1 MQLTFLGGARE
12 VGRSA
17 VLIKTAGGARILL
30 DYGVAMND
38 RVHFPGHIA
47 PKDID
52 AVFLTH
58 AHLDHSGAIPMLFIS
73 GKPKLYATRATYLQA
88 EILLK
93 DMLKL
98 SGYYLPF
105 GEAEIRKTMI
115 SGTSINYGEP
125 VRIKDAEI
133 EFISAGH
140 IPGSSQVIINADKTL
155 LYTGDFTTIDTRL
168 IKGSDIPGEDFDIV
182 VTESTYA
189 REAHPPRKE
198 LEEKIT
204 NHVIETVN
212 NGGLVVI
219 PAFSIA
225 RSQEVACILYSRGYR
240 GPMYMDGMAT
250 QVLELYINSE
260 EFIDGLDLLS
270 RVYKKLR
277 IVRGRRQREKAQRDA
292 GTVITP
298 AGMLKG
304 GPAIYYTSK
313 VADDPASTII
323 LVSFQL
329 PGSPGD
335 TLLKERKLFVDGRVI
350 QVKAQIYQ
358 YKLSAHAG
366 MEELHE
372 YISRVAKNA
381 QVFTIHGEPESCTEF
396 ADWINNNTSSKA
408 YAPLNGE
415 TIEV

>member
-1 MQLTFLGGARE
+1 
-12 VGRSA
+12 
-17 VLIKTAGGARILL
+17 
-30 DYGVAMND
+30 MND
-38 RVHFPGHIA
+38 RVHFPGHVA
-47 PKDID
+47 PKDVD

-58 AHLDHSGAIPMLFIS
+58 AHLDHSGALPMLFIS
-73 GKPKLYATRATYLQA
+73 GRPKLYATRATYQQA

-105 GEAEIRKTMI
+105 GEPEIRKMLI

-125 VRIKDAEI
+125 VKIKDAEI

-140 IPGSSQVIINADKTL
+140 IPGSCQVVINADKML

-168 IKGSDIPGEDFDIV
+168 IKGSDVPGEDFDV
-182 VTESTYA
+182 VITESTYA
-189 REAHPPRKE
+189 REAHLPRRE

-204 NHVIETVN
+204 NHVLETVN

-250 QVLELYINSE
+250 QVLELYLSSE
-260 EFIDGLDLLS
+260 DFIDGLDLLA
-270 RVYKKLR
+270 RVYRKLR
-277 IVRGRRQREKAQRDA
+277 IVRGRRQREKAQREP
-292 GTVITP
+292 GVVITP

-304 GPAIYYTSK
+304 GPVVFYASK
-313 VADDPASTII
+313 VANDPVSTII
-323 LVSFQL
+323 LVSFQ
-329 PGSPGD
+329 SPG
-335 TLLKERKLFVDGRVI
+335 TPGEMLLKERKLSVNGNLVPVRA
-350 QVKAQIYQ
+350 QVYQ

-366 MEELHE
+366 MEQLHD
-372 YISRVAKNA
+372 YLTRVARNA
-381 QVFTIHGEPESCTEF
+381 QVFTIHGEPESCEEF
-396 ADWINNNTSSKA
+396 ANWINSNTSGKA
-408 YAPLNGE
+408 YAPVNGE
-415 TIEV
+415 TVEV

>member
-1 MQLTFLGGARE
+1 
-12 VGRSA
+12 
-17 VLIKTAGGARILL
+17 
-30 DYGVAMND
+30 MND
-38 RVHFPGHIA
+38 RVHFPGHVA
-47 PKDID
+47 PKDVD

-58 AHLDHSGAIPMLFIS
+58 AHLDHSGAVPMLFIS
-73 GKPKLYATRATYLQA
+73 GRPKLYSTRATYQQA

-105 GEAEIRKTMI
+105 GEPEIRKMLI

-125 VRIKDAEI
+125 VKIKDAEI

-140 IPGSSQVIINADKTL
+140 IPGSSQVVINADKTL

-168 IKGSDIPGEDFDIV
+168 IKGSDVPGEDFDV
-182 VTESTYA
+182 VITESTYA
-189 REAHPPRKE
+189 REAHLPRRE

-204 NHVIETVN
+204 NHVLETVN

-250 QVLELYINSE
+250 QVLELYLSSE
-260 EFIDGLDLLS
+260 DFIDGLDLLA
-270 RVYKKLR
+270 RVYRKLR
-277 IVRGRRQREKAQRDA
+277 IVRGRKQREKAQREP
-292 GTVITP
+292 GVVITP

-304 GPAIYYTSK
+304 GPVVFYASK
-313 VADDPASTII
+313 VANDPASTII
-323 LVSFQL
+323 LVSFQ
-329 PGSPGD
+329 SPG
-335 TLLKERKLFVDGRVI
+335 TPGEMLLKERKLSVNGNLVPVRA
-350 QVKAQIYQ
+350 QVYQ

-366 MEELHE
+366 MEQLHD
-372 YISRVAKNA
+372 YLTRVARNA
-381 QVFTIHGEPESCTEF
+381 QVFTIHGEPESCEEF
-396 ADWINNNTSSKA
+396 ANWINSNTSGKA
-408 YAPLNGE
+408 YAPVNGE
-415 TIEV
+415 TVEV

>member
-1 MQLTFLGGARE
+1 
-12 VGRSA
+12 
-17 VLIKTAGGARILL
+17 
-30 DYGVAMND
+30 MND
-38 RVHFPGHIA
+38 RVHFPGHVA
-47 PKDID
+47 PKDVD

-58 AHLDHSGAIPMLFIS
+58 AHLDHSGALPMLFIS
-73 GKPKLYATRATYLQA
+73 GRPKLYATRATYQQA

-105 GEAEIRKTMI
+105 GEPEIRKMLI

-125 VRIKDAEI
+125 VKIKDAEI

-140 IPGSSQVIINADKTL
+140 IPGSSQVVINADKTL

-168 IKGSDIPGEDFDIV
+168 IKGSDVPGEDFDV
-182 VTESTYA
+182 VITESTYA
-189 REAHPPRKE
+189 REAHPPRRE

-204 NHVIETVN
+204 NHVLETVN

-250 QVLELYINSE
+250 QVLELYLSSE
-260 EFIDGLDLLS
+260 DFIDGLDLLA
-270 RVYKKLR
+270 RVYRKLR
-277 IVRGRRQREKAQRDA
+277 IVRGRRQREKAQREP
-292 GTVITP
+292 GVVITP

-304 GPAIYYTSK
+304 GPVVFYASK
-313 VADDPASTII
+313 VANDPASTII
-323 LVSFQL
+323 LVSFQ
-329 PGSPGD
+329 SPG
-335 TLLKERKLFVDGRVI
+335 TPGEMLLKERKLSVNGNLVPVRA
-350 QVKAQIYQ
+350 QVYQ

-366 MEELHE
+366 MEQLHD
-372 YISRVAKNA
+372 YLTRVARNA
-381 QVFTIHGEPESCTEF
+381 QVFTIHGEPESCEEF
-396 ADWINNNTSSKA
+396 ANWINSNTSGKA
-408 YAPLNGE
+408 YAPVNGE
-415 TIEV
+415 TVEV

>member
-1 MQLTFLGGARE
+1 
-12 VGRSA
+12 
-17 VLIKTAGGARILL
+17 
-30 DYGVAMND
+30 MND
-38 RVHFPGHIA
+38 RVHFPGHVA
-47 PKDID
+47 PKDVD

-58 AHLDHSGAIPMLFIS
+58 AHLDHSGAIPILFIS
-73 GKPKLYATRATYLQA
+73 GRPKLYATRATYQQA

-105 GEAEIRKTMI
+105 GEPEIRKMLI

-125 VRIKDAEI
+125 VKIKDAEI

-140 IPGSSQVIINADKTL
+140 IPGSSQVVINADKTL

-168 IKGSDIPGEDFDIV
+168 IKGSDVPGEDFDV
-182 VTESTYA
+182 VITESTYA
-189 REAHPPRKE
+189 REAHPPRRE

-204 NHVIETVN
+204 NHVLETVN

-250 QVLELYINSE
+250 QVLELYLSSE
-260 EFIDGLDLLS
+260 DFIDGLDLLA
-270 RVYKKLR
+270 RVYRKLR
-277 IVRGRRQREKAQRDA
+277 IVRGRRQREKAQREP
-292 GTVITP
+292 GVVITP

-304 GPAIYYTSK
+304 GPVVFYASK
-313 VADDPASTII
+313 VANDPASTII
-323 LVSFQL
+323 LVSFQ
-329 PGSPGD
+329 SPG
-335 TLLKERKLFVDGRVI
+335 TPGEILLKERKLSVNGNLVPVR
-350 QVKAQIYQ
+350 AQIYQ

-366 MEELHE
+366 MEQLHD
-372 YISRVAKNA
+372 YLARVARNA
-381 QVFTIHGEPESCTEF
+381 QVFTIHGEPDSCEEF
-396 ADWINNNTSSKA
+396 ANWINSNTSSKA
-408 YAPLNGE
+408 YAPVNGE
-415 TIEV
+415 TVEV

>member
-1 MQLTFLGGARE
+1 
-12 VGRSA
+12 
-17 VLIKTAGGARILL
+17 
-30 DYGVAMND
+30 MND
-38 RVHFPGHIA
+38 RVHFPGHVA
-47 PKDID
+47 PKDVD

-58 AHLDHSGAIPMLFIS
+58 AHLDHSGALPMLFIS
-73 GKPKLYATRATYLQA
+73 GRPKLYATRATYQQA

-105 GEAEIRKTMI
+105 GEPEIRKMLI

-125 VRIKDAEI
+125 VKIKDAEI

-140 IPGSSQVIINADKTL
+140 IPGSCQVVINADKML

-168 IKGSDIPGEDFDIV
+168 IKGSDVPGEDFDV
-182 VTESTYA
+182 VITESTYA
-189 REAHPPRKE
+189 REAHLPRRE

-204 NHVIETVN
+204 NHVLETVN

-250 QVLELYINSE
+250 QVLELYLSSE
-260 EFIDGLDLLS
+260 DFIDGLDLLA
-270 RVYKKLR
+270 RVYRKLR
-277 IVRGRRQREKAQRDA
+277 IVRGRRQREKAQREP
-292 GTVITP
+292 GVVITP

-304 GPAIYYTSK
+304 GPVIFYASK
-313 VADDPASTII
+313 VANDPASTII
-323 LVSFQL
+323 LVSFQ
-329 PGSPGD
+329 SPG
-335 TLLKERKLFVDGRVI
+335 TPGEMLLKERKLSVNGNLVPVRA
-350 QVKAQIYQ
+350 QVYQ

-366 MEELHE
+366 MEQLHD
-372 YISRVAKNA
+372 YLTRVARNA
-381 QVFTIHGEPESCTEF
+381 QVFTIHGEPESCEEF
-396 ADWINNNTSSKA
+396 ANWINSNTSGKA
-408 YAPLNGE
+408 YAPVNGE
-415 TIEV
+415 TVEV

>member
-1 MQLTFLGGARE
+1 
-12 VGRSA
+12 
-17 VLIKTAGGARILL
+17 
-30 DYGVAMND
+30 MND
-38 RVHFPGHIA
+38 RVHFPGHVA
-47 PKDID
+47 PKDVD

-58 AHLDHSGAIPMLFIS
+58 AHLDHSGALPMLFIS
-73 GKPKLYATRATYLQA
+73 GRPKLYSTRATYQQA

-105 GEAEIRKTMI
+105 GEPEIRKMLI

-125 VRIKDAEI
+125 VKIKDAEI

-140 IPGSSQVIINADKTL
+140 IPGSSQVVINADKTL

-168 IKGSDIPGEDFDIV
+168 IKGSDVPGEDFDV
-182 VTESTYA
+182 VITESTYA
-189 REAHPPRKE
+189 REAHLPRRE

-204 NHVIETVN
+204 NQVLETVN

-250 QVLELYINSE
+250 QVLELYLSSE
-260 EFIDGLDLLS
+260 DFIDGLDLLA
-270 RVYKKLR
+270 RVYRKLR
-277 IVRGRRQREKAQRDA
+277 IVRGRRQREKAQREP
-292 GTVITP
+292 GVVITP

-304 GPAIYYTSK
+304 GPVVFYASK
-313 VADDPASTII
+313 VANDPASTII
-323 LVSFQL
+323 LVSFQ
-329 PGSPGD
+329 SPG
-335 TLLKERKLFVDGRVI
+335 TPGEMLLKERKLSVNGNLVPVRA
-350 QVKAQIYQ
+350 QVYQ

-366 MEELHE
+366 MEQLHD
-372 YISRVAKNA
+372 YLTRVARNA
-381 QVFTIHGEPESCTEF
+381 QVFTIHGEPESCEEF
-396 ADWINNNTSSKA
+396 ANWINSNTSGKA
-408 YAPLNGE
+408 YAPVNGE
-415 TIEV
+415 TVEV

>member
-1 MQLTFLGGARE
+1 
-12 VGRSA
+12 
-17 VLIKTAGGARILL
+17 
-30 DYGVAMND
+30 MND
-38 RVHFPGHIA
+38 RVHFPGHVA
-47 PKDID
+47 PKDVD

-58 AHLDHSGAIPMLFIS
+58 AHLDHSGALPMLFIS
-73 GKPKLYATRATYLQA
+73 GRPKLYATRATYQQA

-105 GEAEIRKTMI
+105 GEPEIRKMLI

-125 VRIKDAEI
+125 VKIKDAEI

-140 IPGSSQVIINADKTL
+140 IPGSSQVVINADKML

-168 IKGSDIPGEDFDIV
+168 IKGSDVPGEDFDV
-182 VTESTYA
+182 VITESTYA
-189 REAHPPRKE
+189 REAHLPRRE

-204 NHVIETVN
+204 NHVLETVN

-250 QVLELYINSE
+250 QVLELYLSSE
-260 EFIDGLDLLS
+260 DFIDGLDLLA
-270 RVYKKLR
+270 RVYRKLR
-277 IVRGRRQREKAQRDA
+277 IVRGRRQREKAQREP
-292 GTVITP
+292 GVVITP

-304 GPAIYYTSK
+304 GPVVFYASK
-313 VADDPASTII
+313 VANDPASTII
-323 LVSFQL
+323 LVSFQ
-329 PGSPGD
+329 SPG
-335 TLLKERKLFVDGRVI
+335 TPGEMLLKERKLSVNGNLVPVRA
-350 QVKAQIYQ
+350 QVYQ

-366 MEELHE
+366 MEQLHD
-372 YISRVAKNA
+372 YLTRVARNA
-381 QVFTIHGEPESCTEF
+381 QVFTIHGEPESCEEF
-396 ADWINNNTSSKA
+396 ANWINSNTSGKA
-408 YAPLNGE
+408 YAPVNGE
-415 TIEV
+415 TVEV

>member
-1 MQLTFLGGARE
+1 
-12 VGRSA
+12 
-17 VLIKTAGGARILL
+17 
-30 DYGVAMND
+30 MND
-38 RVHFPGHIA
+38 RVHFPGHVA
-47 PKDID
+47 PKDVD

-58 AHLDHSGAIPMLFIS
+58 AHLDHSGAIPILFIS
-73 GKPKLYATRATYLQA
+73 GRPKLYATRATYQQA

-105 GEAEIRKTMI
+105 GEPEIRKMLI

-125 VRIKDAEI
+125 VKIKDAEI

-140 IPGSSQVIINADKTL
+140 IPGSSQVVINADKTL

-168 IKGSDIPGEDFDIV
+168 IKGSDVPGEDFDV
-182 VTESTYA
+182 VITESTYA
-189 REAHPPRKE
+189 REAHPPRRE

-204 NHVIETVN
+204 NHVLETVN

-250 QVLELYINSE
+250 QVLELYLSSE
-260 EFIDGLDLLS
+260 DFIDGLDLLA
-270 RVYKKLR
+270 RVYRKLR
-277 IVRGRRQREKAQRDA
+277 IVRGRRQREKAQREP
-292 GTVITP
+292 GVVITP

-304 GPAIYYTSK
+304 GPVVFYASK
-313 VADDPASTII
+313 VANDPASTII
-323 LVSFQL
+323 LVSFQ
-329 PGSPGD
+329 SPG
-335 TLLKERKLFVDGRVI
+335 TPGEILLKERKLSVNGNLVPVRA
-350 QVKAQIYQ
+350 QVYQ

-366 MEELHE
+366 MEQLHD
-372 YISRVAKNA
+372 YLARVAKNA
-381 QVFTIHGEPESCTEF
+381 QVFTIHGEPDSCEEF
-396 ADWINNNTSSKA
+396 ANWINSNTSSKA
-408 YAPLNGE
+408 YAPVNGE
-415 TIEV
+415 TVEV

>member
-1 MQLTFLGGARE
+1 
-12 VGRSA
+12 
-17 VLIKTAGGARILL
+17 
-30 DYGVAMND
+30 MND
-38 RVHFPGHIA
+38 RVHFPGHVA
-47 PKDID
+47 PKDVD

-58 AHLDHSGAIPMLFIS
+58 AHLDHSGALPMLFIS
-73 GKPKLYATRATYLQA
+73 GRPKLYATRATYQQA

-105 GEAEIRKTMI
+105 GEPEIRKMLI

-125 VRIKDAEI
+125 VKIKDAEI

-140 IPGSSQVIINADKTL
+140 IPGSSQVVINADKTL

-168 IKGSDIPGEDFDIV
+168 IKGSDVPGEDFDV
-182 VTESTYA
+182 VITESTYA
-189 REAHPPRKE
+189 REAHLPRRE

-204 NHVIETVN
+204 NHVLETVN

-250 QVLELYINSE
+250 QVLELYLSSE
-260 EFIDGLDLLS
+260 DFIDGLDLLA
-270 RVYKKLR
+270 RVYRKLR
-277 IVRGRRQREKAQRDA
+277 IVRGRRQREKAQREP
-292 GTVITP
+292 GVVITP

-304 GPAIYYTSK
+304 GPVVFYASK
-313 VADDPASTII
+313 VANDPASTII
-323 LVSFQL
+323 LVSFQ
-329 PGSPGD
+329 SPG
-335 TLLKERKLFVDGRVI
+335 TPGEMLLKERKLSVNGNLVPVRA
-350 QVKAQIYQ
+350 QVYQ

-366 MEELHE
+366 MEQLHD
-372 YISRVAKNA
+372 YLTRVARNA
-381 QVFTIHGEPESCTEF
+381 QVFTIHGEPESCEEF
-396 ADWINNNTSSKA
+396 ANWINSNTSGKA
-408 YAPLNGE
+408 YAPVNGE
-415 TIEV
+415 TVEV

>member
-1 MQLTFLGGARE
+1 
-12 VGRSA
+12 
-17 VLIKTAGGARILL
+17 
-30 DYGVAMND
+30 MND
-38 RVHFPGHIA
+38 RVHFPGHVA

-58 AHLDHSGAIPMLFIS
+58 AHLDHSGAIPMLYIS
-73 GKPKLYATRATYLQA
+73 GKPKLYATRATYQQV

-105 GEAEIRKTMI
+105 GEPEIRKMLI
-115 SGTSINYGEP
+115 SGNSINYGEP

-140 IPGSSQVIINADKTL
+140 IPGSCQVVINADKTL
-155 LYTGDFTTIDTRL
+155 LYTGDFTTINTRL
-168 IKGSDIPGEDFDIV
+168 INGSDIPGEDFDIIV
-182 VTESTYA
+182 IESTYA
-189 REAHPPRKE
+189 REPHPPRGE
-198 LEEKIT
+198 LEEKIA

-225 RSQEVACILYSRGYR
+225 RSQEVACILYSKGYR
-240 GPMYMDGMAT
+240 GSMYMDGMAT
-250 QVLELYINSE
+250 KVIELYLNSE
-260 EFIDGLDLLS
+260 DFIDGLDLLTK
-270 RVYKKLR
+270 VYKKLR
-277 IVRGRRQREKAQRDA
+277 IVRGRKQRERAQRDS
-292 GTVITP
+292 GVVITP

-304 GPAIYYTSK
+304 GPAIYYTSR

-329 PGSPGD
+329 PGTPGD
-335 TLLKERKLFVDGRVI
+335 MLLRERKLNIDGKIVPVRA
-350 QVKAQIYQ
+350 QVYQ

-366 MEELHE
+366 MEQLHE
-372 YISRVAKNA
+372 YVSRIAGNSKI
-381 QVFTIHGEPESCTEF
+381 FTIHGEPESCEDF
-396 ADWINNNTSSKA
+396 ANWINNNTSSRA
-408 YAPLNGE
+408 YAPISGE
-415 TIEV
+415 TVEV

>member
-1 MQLTFLGGARE
+1 
-12 VGRSA
+12 
-17 VLIKTAGGARILL
+17 
-30 DYGVAMND
+30 MND
-38 RVHFPGHIA
+38 RVHFPGHVA
-47 PKDID
+47 PKDVD

-73 GKPKLYATRATYLQA
+73 GRPKLYATRATYQQA

-105 GEAEIRKTMI
+105 GEPEIRKMLV
-115 SGTSINYGEP
+115 SGTSINYGES
-125 VRIKDAEI
+125 VKIKDAEI

-140 IPGSSQVIINADKTL
+140 IPGSTQVVINADKTL

-168 IKGSDIPGEDFDIV
+168 IKGSDVPGEDFDIV
-182 VTESTYA
+182 ITESTYA
-189 REAHPPRKE
+189 REAHPPRRE

-204 NHVIETVN
+204 NHVLETVN

-250 QVLELYINSE
+250 QVLELYLSGEDFIN
-260 EFIDGLDLLS
+260 GLDLLV
-270 RVYKKLR
+270 RVYRKLR
-277 IVRGRRQREKAQRDA
+277 IVRGRKQREKVQREP
-292 GTVITP
+292 GVVITP

-304 GPAIYYTSK
+304 GPVVFYASK
-313 VADDPASTII
+313 IANDPASTII
-323 LVSFQL
+323 LVSFQ
-329 PGSPGD
+329 SPG
-335 TLLKERKLFVDGRVI
+335 TPGEILLKERKLSVNGNLVPVRA
-350 QVKAQIYQ
+350 QVHQ

-366 MEELHE
+366 MEQLHD
-372 YISRVAKNA
+372 YLSRVARNA
-381 QVFTIHGEPESCTEF
+381 QVFTIHGEPESCEEF
-396 ADWINNNTSSKA
+396 ASWINSNTSSKA
-408 YAPLNGE
+408 YAPVNGE

>member
-1 MQLTFLGGARE
+1 
-12 VGRSA
+12 
-17 VLIKTAGGARILL
+17 
-30 DYGVAMND
+30 MND
-38 RVHFPGHIA
+38 RVHFPGHVA
-47 PKDID
+47 PKDVD

-58 AHLDHSGAIPMLFIS
+58 AHLDHSGAIPILFIS
-73 GKPKLYATRATYLQA
+73 GRPKLYATRATYQQA

-105 GEAEIRKTMI
+105 GEPEIRKMLI

-125 VRIKDAEI
+125 VKIKDAEI

-140 IPGSSQVIINADKTL
+140 IPGSSQVVINADKTL

-168 IKGSDIPGEDFDIV
+168 IKGSDVPGEDFDV
-182 VTESTYA
+182 VITESTYA
-189 REAHPPRKE
+189 REAHPPRRE

-204 NHVIETVN
+204 NHVLETVN

-250 QVLELYINSE
+250 QVLELYLSSE
-260 EFIDGLDLLS
+260 DFIDGLDLLA
-270 RVYKKLR
+270 RVYRKLR
-277 IVRGRRQREKAQRDA
+277 IVRGRRQREKAQREP
-292 GTVITP
+292 GVVITP

-304 GPAIYYTSK
+304 GPVVFYASK
-313 VADDPASTII
+313 VANDPASTII
-323 LVSFQL
+323 LVSFQ
-329 PGSPGD
+329 SPG
-335 TLLKERKLFVDGRVI
+335 TPGEILLKERKLSVNGNLVPVRA
-350 QVKAQIYQ
+350 QVYQ

-366 MEELHE
+366 MEQLHD
-372 YISRVAKNA
+372 YLARVARNA
-381 QVFTIHGEPESCTEF
+381 QVFTIHGEPDSCEEF
-396 ADWINNNTSSKA
+396 ANWINSNTSSKA
-408 YAPLNGE
+408 YAPVNGE
-415 TIEV
+415 TVEV

>member
-1 MQLTFLGGARE
+1 
-12 VGRSA
+12 
-17 VLIKTAGGARILL
+17 
-30 DYGVAMND
+30 MND
-38 RVHFPGHIA
+38 RVHFPGHVA
-47 PKDID
+47 PKDVD

-58 AHLDHSGAIPMLFIS
+58 AHLDHSGALPMLFIS
-73 GKPKLYATRATYLQA
+73 GRPKLYATRATYQQA

-105 GEAEIRKTMI
+105 GEPEIRKMLI

-125 VRIKDAEI
+125 VKIKDAEI

-140 IPGSSQVIINADKTL
+140 IPGSCQVVINADKML

-168 IKGSDIPGEDFDIV
+168 IKGSDVPGEDFDV
-182 VTESTYA
+182 VITESTYA
-189 REAHPPRKE
+189 REAHLPRRE

-204 NHVIETVN
+204 NHVLETVN

-250 QVLELYINSE
+250 QVLELYLSSE
-260 EFIDGLDLLS
+260 DFIDGLDLLA
-270 RVYKKLR
+270 RVYRKLR
-277 IVRGRRQREKAQRDA
+277 IVRGRRQREKAQREP
-292 GTVITP
+292 GVVITP

-304 GPAIYYTSK
+304 GPVVFYASK
-313 VADDPASTII
+313 VANDPASTII
-323 LVSFQL
+323 LVSFQ
-329 PGSPGD
+329 SPG
-335 TLLKERKLFVDGRVI
+335 TPGEMLLKERKLSVNGNLVPVRA
-350 QVKAQIYQ
+350 QVYQ

-366 MEELHE
+366 MEQLHD
-372 YISRVAKNA
+372 YLTRVARNA
-381 QVFTIHGEPESCTEF
+381 QVFTIHGEPESCEEF
-396 ADWINNNTSSKA
+396 ANWINSNTSGKA
-408 YAPLNGE
+408 YAPVNGE
-415 TIEV
+415 TVEV